1 MDFLMTQIKKCKGC
15 KESLPIDNF
24 AIATKDGY
32 RRGDSEL
39 QCRACPHGKTTANV
53 GSTTVDD
60 CI

>member
-1 MDFLMTQIKKCKGC
+1 MRVRLICDNYGKK
-15 KESLPIDNF
+15 E
-24 AIATKDGY
+24 GY